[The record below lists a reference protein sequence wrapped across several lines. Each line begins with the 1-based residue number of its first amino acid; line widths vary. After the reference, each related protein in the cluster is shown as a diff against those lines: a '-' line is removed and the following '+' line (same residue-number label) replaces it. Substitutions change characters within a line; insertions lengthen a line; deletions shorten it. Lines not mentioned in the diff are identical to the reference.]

1 MKNPS
6 LAFLLIVAFVSLFP
20 SVTQAQ
26 YYIESPTQYTYGS
39 TLHPVAGHSFQPV
52 GQVVAMESNSV
63 VWASPYQTPISPQI
77 QSPIVN
83 ESIGYATPAN
93 SLTPSYSS
101 IPAGSN
107 LAVTSQSPV
116 YSAPQKVYSVP
127 QFPAVQ
133 SHAPICTT
141 GG

>member
-6 LAFLLIVAFVSLFP
+6 LAFLLIVAFVSLLP
-20 SVTQAQ
+20 AVAQAQ

-39 TLHPVAGHSFQPV
+39 TLDPVVDHNFQLE
-52 GQVVAMESNSV
+52 GQVVAMESNSI

-77 QSPIVN
+77 QTPIVN
-83 ESIGYATPAN
+83 EPIGYSAPEN
-93 SLTPSYSS
+93 SLTPSYFS

-107 LAVTSQSPV
+107 LAVTPQAPV
-116 YSAPQKVYSVP
+116 YSAPQKVYSAP